1 MTRMRT
7 GPAKGSSKTGASRTG
22 ASRPAGDGKGR
33 ADGPRSRATGADKS
47 FGPKSAAPKAKHFFA
62 ARPKKAREVE
72 DGFDPVKAARLVRE
86 ATEKFNAAE
95 AKDAPAPATDKET
108 SAVQILIVTEDE
120 DGMRIDRWFKR
131 RIPTLSLSHLA
142 KICRKGEVRLSGKR
156 VETSTHVVAGANVR
170 VPPLS
175 IEGVKAPAV
184 KKPVFSEADARAI
197 RDMILLDDRDLMVL
211 NKPFGLAVQGG
222 SGTKVHLDGMLASLA
237 NERGDRPVLVHRL
250 DRDTSGVLLIAKT
263 RKMAADLG
271 EIFRSRQAQKIYWAL
286 VEGVPRPAQGRI
298 SLYLAKG
305 EAMGDNRA
313 PRAKGK
319 HGPEE
324 RRDIEKMRVAKHGEA
339 DAQHSV
345 TYYAIV
351 DKLAPRLAWL
361 SMKPL
366 TGRTHQLRAHAEAI
380 GCPIVGDPK
389 YGHTLEDSYR
399 RADQNQNLP
408 TGVENKLHLLA
419 RRLILPHP
427 KGGVLDVTAPLPPH
441 MKKSWEMF
449 GFDATQ
455 YDPILDAPEE

>member
-1 MTRMRT
+1 MTRIT
-7 GPAKGSSKTGASRTG
+7 KSPA
-22 ASRPAGDGKGR
+22 GKGR
-33 ADGPRSRATGADKS
+33 AGARPARPGAERSAGAKS
-47 FGPKSAAPKAKHFFA
+47 GAKVGGLAKAKHFFA
-62 ARPKKAREVE
+62 ARPKKARIAEE
-72 DGFDPVKAARLVRE
+72 KGFDPEYAAALVRE
-86 ATEKFNAAE
+86 AMAAE
-95 AKDAPAPATDKET
+95 KPVKEAATPAPDKET
-108 SAVQILIVTEDE
+108 SKVQILLVTEDE

-142 KICRKGEVRLSGKR
+142 KVCRKGEVRLSGKR
-156 VETSTHVVAGANVR
+156 VDTSTRVVAGANIR
-170 VPPLS
+170 VPPLAV
-175 IEGVKAPAV
+175 EGVKAPAV
-184 KKPVFSEADARAI
+184 KRPALSEADARAI
-197 RDMILLDDRDLMVL
+197 RDMLLIDDRDLMVL

-271 EIFRSRQAQKIYWAL
+271 EIFRSRSATKIYWAM

-305 EAMGDNRA
+305 EAMGDNRP
-313 PRAKGK
+313 PRELKGR
-319 HGPEE
+319 HGVEE
-324 RRDIEKMRVAKHGEA
+324 RRDIEKMRVAKHGDD
-339 DAQHSV
+339 DAQHSL
-345 TYYAIV
+345 TYYATV

-389 YGHTLEDSYR
+389 YGHGDEDAFR
-399 RADQNQNLP
+399 RKDPNRNLP

-427 KGGVLDVTAPLPPH
+427 KGGILDVTAPLPQH
-441 MKKSWEMF
+441 MKKTWDML

-455 YDPILDAPEE
+455 YDPIMDAPEE

>member
-1 MTRMRT
+1 MTRV
-7 GPAKGSSKTGASRTG
+7 TGASKG
-22 ASRPAGDGKGR
+22 ASKGTGKAAVGKGR
-33 ADGPRSRATGADKS
+33 SGARTRPAVDK
-47 FGPKSAAPKAKHFFA
+47 GAAPKAKHFFA
-62 ARPKKAREVE
+62 ARPKKIRAEE
-72 DGFDPVKAARLVRE
+72 DGFDPVKAAKLVRE
-86 ATEKFNAAE
+86 AAEAFHAAE
-95 AKDAPAPATDKET
+95 AKEKPEPAPNMET
-108 SAVQILIVTEDE
+108 SKVEILIVTEDE

-156 VETSTHVVAGANVR
+156 VETSSRVVAGANVR

-175 IEGVKAPAV
+175 MEGVAAPAV
-184 KKPVFSEADARAI
+184 KKPVHSEADARAI

-271 EIFRSRQAQKIYWAL
+271 EIFKSRTAQKIYWAM

-305 EAMGDNRA
+305 EAMGDNRP
-313 PRAKGK
+313 PRGKGK
-319 HGPEE
+319 HGLEE
-324 RRDIEKMRVAKHGEA
+324 RRDIEKMRVAKHGEE
-339 DAQHSV
+339 DAQHSL
-345 TYYAIV
+345 TYYATV
-351 DKLAPRLAWL
+351 DKLTPRLAWL

-389 YGHTLEDSYR
+389 YGHGDEDSYR
-399 RADQNQNLP
+399 RRDPNRNLP
-408 TGVENKLHLLA
+408 DGVENKLHLLA

-427 KGGVLDVTAPLPPH
+427 RGGELDVTAPLPPH
-441 MKKSWEMF
+441 MKKSWDMF
-449 GFDATQ
+449 GFDASQ
-455 YDPILDAPEE
+455 YDPIMDAPEE